1 MGKRVIILLLSLGLW
16 GCSTPNK
23 SIPLMIYDMNDP
35 YMANFENQIIE
46 GSQGLFD
53 VVTYDA
59 TNSQIIQNEQ
69 VDQLMKNNEVIII
82 NPVDRLS
89 VFSILE
95 KAKINH
101 NKLIFFNREPLIS
114 DLETYDQVY
123 YVGADAIQSAVL
135 QASLIMHLFGDDP
148 DLNQFDKNKDHIIQA
163 VLLKGEQGH
172 QDAEAR
178 TQYVVSSLVDAGYN
192 IQLLEIDIDNWD
204 RNVAKDSTL
213 TWLKTYGSE
222 IELIISNN
230 DAMALGAIDALKE
243 QNVIQ
248 DTNGDGKID
257 NLTEPWLPVV
267 GIDGLDE
274 ALESIRS
281 GFLYGTIVND
291 SKAMAKVIVELAE
304 ALQEGNSLESLSL
317 PITDGKYIWIDY
329 QKLTLEG
336 E

>member
-1 MGKRVIILLLSLGLW
+1 MKRLGLIVLVGMLMS
-16 GCSTPNK
+16 GCADPQKT
-23 SIPLMIYDMNDP
+23 IPLMIYDMNDP
-35 YMANFENQIIE
+35 YMANFEHQIIE
-46 GSQGLFD
+46 ASQTLFE

-69 VDQLMKNNEVIII
+69 VDQLMKHNEVIIL

-89 VFSILE
+89 VFSILD
-95 KAKINH
+95 KAKINQ

-114 DLETYDQVY
+114 DLETYDHVY
-123 YVGADAIQSAVL
+123 YVGADAIQSATL
-135 QASLIMHLFGDDP
+135 QASLIMDIFGNSP
-148 DLNQFDKNKDHIIQA
+148 SLNQFDKNQDHIIQA

-178 TQYVVSSLVDAGYN
+178 TQYVVSSLLEAGYA
-192 IQLLEIDIDNWD
+192 IQILETDIDNWD
-204 RNVAKDSTL
+204 RSIAKDSTL
-213 TWLKTYGSE
+213 SWMKNYGDD

-243 QNVIQ
+243 TGYMDDVNQ
-248 DTNGDGKID
+248 DGKID
-257 NLTEPWLPVV
+257 NTVEPWLPVV

-274 ALESIRS
+274 AVESIRS
-281 GFLYGTIVND
+281 GYLYGTIVND
-291 SKAMAKVIVELAE
+291 SKAMAEVIVELAE
-304 ALQEGNSLESLSL
+304 ALQEGTSLDQLSL

>member
-1 MGKRVIILLLSLGLW
+1 MKKTGIVLLISLGLL
-16 GCSTPNK
+16 GCATPQK

-35 YMANFENQIIE
+35 YMANFEDQIIDE
-46 GSQGLFD
+46 SKGLFE

-69 VDQLMKNNEVIII
+69 VDQLMKKNDVIII

-95 KAKINH
+95 KAKLNH
-101 NKLIFFNREPLIS
+101 NKIIFFNREPLIS

-123 YVGADAIQSAVL
+123 YVGADAIQSAIL
-135 QASLIMHLFGDDP
+135 QASLIMDLFGDDP
-148 DLNQFDKNKDHIIQA
+148 RLNQFDKNNDHIIQA

-178 TQYVVSSLVDAGYN
+178 TQYVVSSLMDAGYQ
-192 IQLLEIDIDNWD
+192 IQLLEMDIDNWD
-204 RNVAKDSTL
+204 RNIAKDSTL
-213 TWLKTYGSE
+213 TWLKAYGDQ

-243 QNVIQ
+243 QNMIQ
-248 DTNGDGKID
+248 DTNGDGRID
-257 NLTEPWLPVV
+257 NQTEPWLPVV

-274 ALESIRS
+274 AVESIRS
-281 GFLYGTIVND
+281 GYLYGTIVND
-291 SKAMAKVIVELAE
+291 SQAMAKVIVELAE
-304 ALQEGNSLESLSL
+304 ALQEGNSLDALSL